1 MANNEITIDALV
13 PAEMAQKAET
23 IGTKKANLAFWEMF
37 ALAILA
43 GAFIALGAI
52 FSTTVSAGSIA
63 IKTADGATAFASS
76 LPYGVVRLL
85 AGLSFSL
92 GLILVIVGGAELFT
106 GNNLIIMAFTSGKVS
121 LKQLVRNWIIVYIG
135 NFIGSIATA
144 ALMFFTKQYM
154 FGSGAIGLNI
164 LNIGEAKTSLGFI
177 QAIALGIMCNTLV
190 CLAVWLCFS
199 ARSTIDKI
207 LSIIFPITA
216 FVAAGFEHSIANM
229 YFIPMALF
237 VKNWGDS
244 ALFELIKKSPADF
257 PHLTWGNFFIGNLLP
272 VTIGNIIGGAFMVG
286 LVYWFIYLR
295 GMQKPV
301 PINRESRR
309 WTEQGE

>member
-1 MANNEITIDALV
+1 MANNEFTIDALV

-23 IGTKKANLAFWEMF
+23 IGTKKKQIWLFGKMF

-52 FSTTVSAGSIA
+52 FSTTVSAGSIS
-63 IKTADGATAFASS
+63 IKAADGATAFSS
-76 LPYGVVRLL
+76 GLPYGVVRLL

-121 LKQLVRNWIIVYIG
+121 LKQLIRNWMIVYIG

-144 ALMFFTKQYM
+144 ALMFVTKQYM
-154 FGSGAIGLNI
+154 FGNGAIGLNI

-244 ALFELIKKSPADF
+244 ALFELIKKSPTDF
-257 PHLTWGNFFIGNLLP
+257 SHLTWGNFFISNLLP

-286 LVYWFIYLR
+286 LVYWFIYR
-295 GMQKPV
+295 ARHPKTSCDQ
-301 PINRESRR
+301 S
-309 WTEQGE
+309 